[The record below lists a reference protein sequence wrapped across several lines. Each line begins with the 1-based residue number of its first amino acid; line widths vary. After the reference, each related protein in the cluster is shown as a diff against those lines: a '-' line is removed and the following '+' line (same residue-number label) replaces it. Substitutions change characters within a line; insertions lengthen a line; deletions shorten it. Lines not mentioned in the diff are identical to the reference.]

1 MEVVGNRVLRLG
13 NHIDF
18 ISHHDGHILRHID
31 NERIVSH
38 VTGVEHC
45 LAVVEIDFVDT
56 AQIASDERQRALGR
70 SLNHQFSVGIMHVRG
85 IVVVLYLCREAADI
99 VDRGCTVGH
108 FVFVRLVF
116 A

>member
-13 NHIDF
+13 NHVDL
-18 ISHHDGHILRHID
+18 ISHHDGHVLRHID
-31 NERIVSH
+31 DERIVGH
-38 VTGVEHC
+38 ETGVEHS
-45 LAVVEIDFVDT
+45 LAVVEIEFIDT
-56 AQIASDERQRALGR
+56 AQVATDERQRALGR
-70 SLNHQFSVGIMHVRG
+70 SLQHQFSVGIMHVRG